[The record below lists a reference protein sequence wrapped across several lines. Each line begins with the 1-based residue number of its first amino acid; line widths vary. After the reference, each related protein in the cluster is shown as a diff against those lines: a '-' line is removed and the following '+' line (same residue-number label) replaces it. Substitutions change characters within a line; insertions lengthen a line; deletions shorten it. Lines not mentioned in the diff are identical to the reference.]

1 MRHFSVVRTVATA
14 CTDFACRIH
23 ASGLQCAEAA
33 SLAARCRAVAAP
45 YRAMRPNYMNLKNK
59 KIGTA
64 FVRQE
69 GPGSSRASAGTE
81 KIV

>member
-1 MRHFSVVRTVATA
+1 LQLRVLTLLAESMPAD
-14 CTDFACRIH
+14 C
-23 ASGLQCAEAA
+23 SGAEAA